1 MAQCRNPAE
10 PARAGETDLGRGEE
24 GWWGCTNPVSL
35 FNPQHA
41 TKPLLANKAGG
52 VVAIS

>member
-1 MAQCRNPAE
+1 MAQSRNPIE
-10 PARAGETDLGRGEE
+10 PVCAGETDLGRGEE

-35 FNPQHA
+35 LNPQHG
-41 TKPLLANKAGG
+41 TKRLLANKDGG